1 MLVVPVSQYVVLVLV
16 VPVLQSGLGAGRRCL
31 HSLVLVLVVPVSQSV
46 VLVLVVPVSQSVVLV
61 LVVPVSQSGLSA
73 GRSCLTVCDLSGRRV
88 LLLTAAWCAFG
99 TLGV

>member
-46 VLVLVVPVSQSVVLV
+46 VLVLVAPVSQSVLV
-61 LVVPVSQSGLSA
+61 LVAPVSQSGLSA
-73 GRSCLTVCDLSGRRV
+73 GRPCLTVWS
-88 LLLTAAWCAFG
+88 
-99 TLGV
+99 